1 MRSGVDETPDS
12 LCCAVLN
19 RARSGVGEAPG
30 SPRREALHG
39 VRSGVDEALGTP
51 RREAY
56 NGGRGGVTPSA
67 VSVVLCVTTAWRL
80 RTPTHPNTIGASN
93 SVGMY
98 APPSQPKPLCVAS
111 GPGLVLTV
119 GKVLCCSAVA
129 YLVLVRASA
138 LRNCPN
144 GGIHARDDM
153 ATNPTVRTSARCSP
167 LAQGGWAGSCC
178 VRCCCRG
185 CCGCRGRCVYYSPA
199 V

>member
-1 MRSGVDETPDS
+1 MVDAAES
-12 LCCAVLN
+12 AKHS
-19 RARSGVGEAPG
+19 ARHSA
-30 SPRREALHG
+30 
-39 VRSGVDEALGTP
+39 

-56 NGGRGGVTPSA
+56 NGGYGGVDGGVTPSA

-119 GKVLCCSAVA
+119 GKVLYCSAVP

-138 LRNCPN
+138 LGNFHP
-144 GGIHARDDM
+144 A
-153 ATNPTVRTSARCSP
+153 SP
-167 LAQGGWAGSCC
+167 KL
-178 VRCCCRG
+178 
-185 CCGCRGRCVYYSPA
+185 
-199 V
+199 